1 MNGFSFL
8 RFALDLACP
17 EIERANSAVSLLE
30 QGTPMSDTAF
40 ELGYFDQA
48 HLTNSLKRFIG
59 KRPRKS
65 LGKARLDSLRFF
77 QDSVLLLHYDCGR
90 DGERQKENIMRKVVV
105 TEFMSLDGIMEEPRW
120 TFKYWND
127 EIAKFKGEES
137 SASDT
142 LLLGRVTYQGFAA
155 AWPQSKDEG
164 ADYFNSVRKYVV
176 SETLEEPLEWNNST
190 LIKDNIVEQIT
201 NLKQQDGKDIAVHGS
216 ATLVQT
222 LMQHDLVDRYRLL
235 VYPVVVG
242 KGKRLFKE
250 GIPATLKLLESQSF
264 SSGVVALVYEPDRK

>member
-1 MNGFSFL
+1 
-8 RFALDLACP
+8 
-17 EIERANSAVSLLE
+17 
-30 QGTPMSDTAF
+30 
-40 ELGYFDQA
+40 
-48 HLTNSLKRFIG
+48 
-59 KRPRKS
+59 
-65 LGKARLDSLRFF
+65 
-77 QDSVLLLHYDCGR
+77 LLHYDCGTYS
-90 DGERQKENIMRKVVV
+90 ERQKENIMRKIVV
-105 TEFMSLDGIMEEPRW
+105 TEFMSLDGVMEEPRW

-137 SASDT
+137 SASDA

-164 ADYFNSVRKYVV
+164 ANYFNSVRKCVV
-176 SETLEEPLEWNNST
+176 SETLEEPLEWHNST
-190 LIKDNIVEQIT
+190 LIKDNIVEEIT
-201 NLKQQDGKDIAVHGS
+201 NLKQQDGQDIAVHGS

-242 KGKRLFKE
+242 KGKRLFEE

-264 SSGVVALVYEPDRK
+264 SSGVVALIYEPDRE